1 MSVDFPPSVVTT
13 TDEQRTLRILH
24 RVLQLREFYELE
36 ESAQLQQLNE
46 VEAILFSQAIDMKDR
61 RRIGNLVAP
70 IAFANVSDEV
80 KTRAKAISDRWDE
93 APF

>member
-1 MSVDFPPSVVTT
+1 MSIDFPPSVTT
-13 TDEQRTLRILH
+13 VTDEQRTLRILH

-36 ESAQLQQLNE
+36 EDAQLQQLDE
-46 VEAILFSQAIDMKDR
+46 VEAILFNELIEMKDR

-80 KTRAKAISDRWDE
+80 KTRAKTISDRWDE